1 MLKVAVALFISV
13 MLHVLMI
20 QAVIW
25 YLELTPKV
33 RYRSSFANIDMVLAI
48 PQAQAVA
55 QPPNNDKAIISH
67 DTENTQ
73 VINKAKQKKRGHD
86 ANVVFYS
93 NQEVDRKALPQST
106 IDELALN
113 AIPYSGL
120 PIRLRLFINMA
131 GRLVKIERIGVL
143 AQDDLFVSTLEQ
155 LLFKTAF
162 LPARRDRMDVN
173 SYQDVQFSF
182 EQSAHAIKHDQ

>member
-67 DTENTQ
+67 DTENAQ
-73 VINKAKQKKRGHD
+73 VINEAKQKKRGHD

-120 PIRLRLFINMA
+120 PISLRLFINMA

-155 LLFKTAF
+155 LLFKTVF